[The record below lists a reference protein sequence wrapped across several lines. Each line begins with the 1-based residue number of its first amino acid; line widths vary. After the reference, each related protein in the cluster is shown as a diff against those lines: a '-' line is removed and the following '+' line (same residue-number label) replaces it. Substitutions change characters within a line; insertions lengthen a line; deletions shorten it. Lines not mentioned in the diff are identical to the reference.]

1 MPCLAAATESVL
13 NTKKAKEAKP
23 KMPPKP
29 VKSVKEPKKPNN
41 NKKDGDIGKHK
52 KSNAKKDLLEN
63 LDVVD

>member
-1 MPCLAAATESVL
+1 
-13 NTKKAKEAKP
+13 
-23 KMPPKP
+23 MPPKP